1 MKNVNLLILLLFAC
15 FFSNGLHAEMVK
27 GDLHK
32 YPRLLVAVLYEDYS
46 SVDTAMIK
54 IYDKEH
60 NYLAEYHLSPN
71 MMGMLHVV
79 DTVHIQ
85 SEGTYFAVVSKPG
98 YKTVETECFATRE
111 IVGIA
116 RTAMLVPEGEGKKG
130 NVGGIIVIAIVIV
143 LAIGVWWMVRKKC
156 KRRIKLI
163 Q

>member
-15 FFSNGLHAEMVK
+15 FFSNELHAKMVE

-32 YPRLLVAVLYEDYS
+32 YPRLLVAIVYEDYS
-46 SVDTAMIK
+46 SVDTATIK
-54 IYDKEH
+54 VYDKEH
-60 NYLAEYHLSPN
+60 NYLAEYQLFSY
-71 MMGMLHVV
+71 MMGILDVV
-79 DTVHIQ
+79 DTVHIR

-116 RTAMLVPEGEGKKG
+116 RTAMLVPEEDEEEG

>member
-46 SVDTAMIK
+46 SVDTATIK

-60 NYLAEYHLSPN
+60 NYLAEYYLSPN

-79 DTVHIQ
+79 DTMHIR

-116 RTAMLVPEGEGKKG
+116 RTAMLVPEEEGKKG
-130 NVGGIIVIAIVIV
+130 NGGGIIVIAIVIV
-143 LAIGVWWMVRKKC
+143 LAIGVWWMERKKC